1 MSVMTAIAEI
11 ISRLISKKIT
21 NDFLRAT
28 PKGNS
33 PRSRYSSRRPTNAIT
48 AIPPIRI
55 TLTKAFNS
63 SASPCTLSI
72 RLRPVHGFNFLT
84 SNFKDSELKF
94 QPPITKGPMNVET
107 NIKIMNGVIIKT
119 VAKNKLDSNSTVA

>member
-1 MSVMTAIAEI
+1 MSVITAIAEI
-11 ISRLISKKIT
+11 INRLISKKIT

-55 TLTKAFNS
+55 TLTKAFNN
-63 SASPCTLSI
+63 SASPWTLSI
-72 RLRPVHGFNFLT
+72 RLKPVHGFNFLI
-84 SNFKDSELKF
+84 SNFSDSELKF
-94 QPPITKGPMNVET
+94 HPPINKGPTNVEM
-107 NIKIMNGVIIKT
+107 NIKIINGVIIKI
-119 VAKNKLDSNSTVA
+119 VATNTLDSNSTVA